1 MLPKTEE
8 NPLDD
13 VEILSKSFAKCLIAK
28 GFSKGDLVRAAT
40 VMLDHAIDFC
50 PVPTEKKE
58 APTNLKVVVGK
69 PKKPTEPKK
78 D

>member
-1 MLPKTEE
+1 MLPKTKE

-13 VEILSKSFAKCLIAK
+13 VEILSKSFAKCLIEK

-50 PVPTEKKE
+50 PVPAEKKDTP
-58 APTNLKVVVGK
+58 ANLKVVNRK
-69 PKKPTEPKK
+69 QK
-78 D
+78 

>member
-13 VEILSKSFAKCLIAK
+13 VELLSKSFAKCLIER
-28 GFSKGDLVRAAT
+28 GFTKGDLVTAAT

-50 PVPTEKKE
+50 PLPKEKKGT
-58 APTNLKVVVGK
+58 PTNLKVVESKVVG
-69 PKKPTEPKK
+69 PKEGK
-78 D
+78 